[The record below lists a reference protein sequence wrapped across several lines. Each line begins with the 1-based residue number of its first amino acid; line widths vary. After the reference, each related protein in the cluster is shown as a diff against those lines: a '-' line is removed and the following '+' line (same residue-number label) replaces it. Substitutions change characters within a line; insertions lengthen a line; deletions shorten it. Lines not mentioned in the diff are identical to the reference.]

1 MNNNYSLYGRSYDE
15 NLYKNTSSRVAEA
28 AADASMSGIDMTSM
42 HNMMP
47 HNGLLHV
54 QASSQNSMKDQSRS
68 NQDMD
73 NYSED
78 ANKMRR
84 MSVVEF
90 GAQHPS
96 AGTNPFMF
104 DPSLSGALDPGLT
117 GDMQSQLN
125 GQFQKSTGAGP
136 ELAVDTQF
144 ANVMDF
150 NNLASNNTNFT
161 SPLDMD
167 LTGQYLDNNNS
178 MGLALDMDML
188 NNEMNAMNDM
198 FTSQQYGSP
207 IITSPMTATFD
218 PSTYAPAQDSSGGM
232 IDSSH
237 ILPNQ
242 PNNSSNM
249 QMQNASADSSNF
261 QSQGVGPAH
270 PQKAS
275 DMPRPSTT
283 SSSSKRHNQPSSPTT
298 FRNISLPWSDPP
310 GGWPSTMEGAK
321 PHMQSSKYR
330 DVYAPS
336 GFDLMKT
343 LFRVV
348 SRPNAEINL
357 GAVDLSCA
365 FVVCDAR
372 SHDVPI
378 IYCSESFERLT
389 GYTKYEITGQN
400 CRFLQSP
407 DGKVKAGIKR
417 KYCDDNSVLYLKNS
431 IAQQTESQVSL
442 INYRKGGQP
451 FMNLLTM
458 IPIRDEFGEVF
469 QFVGFQVDLVE
480 NPHAVNSRNPD
491 GSYAVNYQRH
501 ESLPPYLLPTSEQN
515 LISDY
520 GQSVSRDE
528 VTTVLHA
535 IASTGDN
542 DLSRRMLDKVL
553 LENSDDVIHVLS
565 LKGLFLYLSPSCRKV
580 LEYTPS
586 ELIGNSLS
594 SVCHP
599 SDIVPVT
606 RELKE
611 TQNGNSVSVVFRIRR
626 KASGY
631 VWFESHGSLHTEQ
644 GKGRKCIILVGR
656 ERPVYT
662 LAKQVIMSS
671 GGIGDH
677 EIWSKM
683 STTGMFLYVSNHV
696 KGLLDRQQEELV
708 GTNIQ
713 SIMRPETKKEFDRVL
728 QMALSGQSVQV
739 KHDLMNRRG
748 MVHQAHTWLYPGD
761 AVEGQKPTFLIAQTR
776 LLKYNNRGSNRQ
788 HPKLQTESNMG
799 SSMGIAVS
807 VSGSLASTG
816 GTTPRSADFSDKYN
830 ITSGAVVSQ
839 AGINARPIGR
849 QDASLASDENAFEE
863 LKTTRSSSWQYELR
877 QLERRNRVLAE
888 EVQQLLVAKKKRKRR
903 RGAGLLQKDC
913 ANCHTT
919 NTPEWRRGPSGNRD
933 LCNSCGLRWAKQVR
947 ATQFLGTEWQG
958 GLTTPTARSSFTKG
972 ISSPCNISSTW
983 NVSSPLVL

>member
-1 MNNNYSLYGRSYDE
+1 MNNDYSLYGRSYDE
-15 NLYKNTSSRVAEA
+15 SPYKNTSSNVVDAS
-28 AADASMSGIDMTSM
+28 ADATMSGVDMAAMQAMMPPNGLPNLQSTTQNSLKGQSQSSHDMT
-42 HNMMP
+42 
-47 HNGLLHV
+47 
-54 QASSQNSMKDQSRS
+54 D
-68 NQDMD
+68 
-73 NYSED
+73 YS
-78 ANKMRR
+78 ANNNNMRR
-84 MSVVEF
+84 LSFVEYA
-90 GAQHPS
+90 AQQS
-96 AGTNPFMF
+96 ANSTSPFVF
-104 DPSLSGALDPGLT
+104 DPSLSGHLDPALT

-125 GQFQKSTGAGP
+125 GQFQKSVSSGP

-150 NNLASNNTNFT
+150 HSLVPNSANFNT
-161 SPLDMD
+161 PLEMD
-167 LTGQYLDNNNS
+167 LTSTYLNNNNS
-178 MGLALDMDML
+178 MGLPLDMDML
-188 NNEMNAMNDM
+188 NGDINAMNDM
-198 FTSQQYGSP
+198 FTSQQFGSP
-207 IITSPMTATFD
+207 IIASPMTATFGSSLYTPAHD
-218 PSTYAPAQDSSGGM
+218 PSSGM
-232 IDSSH
+232 LDTSQ
-237 ILPNQ
+237 ILQGQ
-242 PNNSSNM
+242 PNDASNM
-249 QMQNASADSSNF
+249 QIPNPSANNTNF
-261 QSQGVGPAH
+261 QTQRSAPPTQIQKTSTVP
-270 PQKAS
+270 PQSATT
-275 DMPRPSTT
+275 STGSS
-283 SSSSKRHNQPSSPTT
+283 SSSSKPRSQTNSQATIGNT
-298 FRNISLPWSDPP
+298 ALPWSDPP
-310 GGWPSTMEGAK
+310 GGWPSTMEGSK
-321 PHMQSSKYR
+321 PHMMSTQYQ

-343 LFRVV
+343 LFRVI
-348 SRPNAEINL
+348 SRPDPDINL

-365 FVVCDAR
+365 FVVCDAKA
-372 SHDVPI
+372 HDAPI

-389 GYTKYEITGQN
+389 GYSKFEITGQN

-407 DGKVKAGIKR
+407 DGKVEAGVKR
-417 KYCDDNSVLYLKNS
+417 KYCDDNSVLFLKNS
-431 IAQQTESQVSL
+431 MSRQTEAQISL

-458 IPIRDEFGEVF
+458 IPIRDDSGDVF

-480 NPHAVNSRNPD
+480 NPLAVNSRNPD
-491 GSYAVNYQRH
+491 GSFAVNYQRH
-501 ESLPPYLLPTSEQN
+501 ESLPAYLLPTLEQN
-515 LISDY
+515 LMSDY
-520 GQSVSRDE
+520 GQSVTRDE
-528 VTTVLHA
+528 VTTVLHT
-535 IASTGDN
+535 IATSGDN

-580 LEYTPS
+580 LEYKPS
-586 ELIGNSLS
+586 ELIGSSLS

-606 RELKE
+606 RELKD
-611 TQNGNSVSVVFRIRR
+611 TQSGNSVSVVFRIRR
-626 KASGY
+626 KTSGY

-662 LAKQVIMSS
+662 LVKQIIMSS

-696 KGLLDRQQEELV
+696 KGLLDRQQEELI

-713 SIMRPETKKEFDRVL
+713 TIMRPETKKEFDRVL
-728 QMALSGQSVQV
+728 QISLTGKSVQV
-739 KHDLMNRRG
+739 KHELMNRRG

-776 LLKYNNRGSNRQ
+776 LLKYNNRGSSRQ
-788 HPKLQTESNMG
+788 PQKSHAESTI
-799 SSMGIAVS
+799 SSSAS
-807 VSGSLASTG
+807 VALSPSGSVASAG
-816 GTTPRSADFSDKYN
+816 ELTPRSTDFGDKYSV
-830 ITSGAVVSQ
+830 TTGMVQSRAGA
-839 AGINARPIGR
+839 NAMPIGR
-849 QDASLASDENAFEE
+849 QDESLASDENAFEE

-877 QLERRNRVLAE
+877 QLEKRNRILAE

-947 ATQFLGTEWQG
+947 
-958 GLTTPTARSSFTKG
+958 PY
-972 ISSPCNISSTW
+972 ISSP
-983 NVSSPLVL
+983 L